1 MFFFIINDVVG
12 EFSMIV
18 TFFFFGYWLALLW
31 YLFRILPGYLLFHV
45 ICYLIDMAVA
55 FCR

>member
-1 MFFFIINDVVG
+1 MFFVIINDVVG